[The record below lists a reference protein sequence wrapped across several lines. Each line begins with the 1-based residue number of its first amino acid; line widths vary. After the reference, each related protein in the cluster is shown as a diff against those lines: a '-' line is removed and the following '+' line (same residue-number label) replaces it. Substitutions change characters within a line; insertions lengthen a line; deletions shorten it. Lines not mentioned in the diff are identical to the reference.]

1 MVGQHRIYA
10 MHRVY
15 HRDPLKVLTKFGGS
29 IFIPVWDH
37 VPKNSCYLL
46 SKVRV
51 FFFFVATFLLYIKT
65 LFAATVPVCLY
76 SKSERFSQR
85 NLHDVFITSTQLR
98 FVQRNFGTFQL
109 YTKTLFAVTVPVCLY
124 CKPARFLQR
133 NLHYVFILHNN
144 ALCSEI
150 LVHFNCTPIRFLQR
164 HLLCYSSTQKRFVQ
178 RNVCS
183 FVLYTNTLFAANFL
197 V

>member
-1 MVGQHRIYA
+1 M
-10 MHRVY
+10 
-15 HRDPLKVLTKFGGS
+15 F
-29 IFIPVWDH
+29 
-37 VPKNSCYLL
+37 PKIVVISSARSEC
-46 SKVRV
+46 
-51 FFFFVATFLLYIKT
+51 FFFVATFLLYMKT

-85 NLHDVFITSTQLR
+85 NLHDVFYCTQLR

-109 YTKTLFAVTVPVCLY
+109 YTNSLFAATFVV
-124 CKPARFLQR
+124 
-133 NLHYVFILHNN
+133 
-144 ALCSEI
+144 
-150 LVHFNCTPIRFLQR
+150 
-164 HLLCYSSTQKRFVQ
+164 CYSSTQKRFVQ

>member
-1 MVGQHRIYA
+1 

-15 HRDPLKVLTKFGGS
+15 HREPLKVLTKFGGS

-85 NLHDVFITSTQLR
+85 NLHDVFYCTQLR

-109 YTKTLFAVTVPVCLY
+109 YTNSLFAATFVV
-124 CKPARFLQR
+124 
-133 NLHYVFILHNN
+133 
-144 ALCSEI
+144 
-150 LVHFNCTPIRFLQR
+150 
-164 HLLCYSSTQKRFVQ
+164 CYSSTQKRFVQ